1 MTAPPGRRQGRG
13 ERTLLLVQ
21 ALLYLVFATLALLVL
36 RRLAVVVAPLVTGL
50 FLAYLLNP
58 WLTRLEKRGLPRPLG
73 IVVLLALCLGALTG
87 LALVVPPL
95 VSRELEQFTSRW
107 HDYATRLETV
117 ILPWLRHRLHLPHDA
132 SRLELTGQTLTRLQ
146 NLLESARGDVAA
158 AAASALHTATG
169 VLRLLL
175 AALLTPVFAIYF
187 LSDFPKLRSAARE
200 LVPSRHRGRVL
211 GMVSEINHAL
221 ASWVGGQLTVMLILG
236 TLYATGLALAGVP
249 LGVLI
254 GVVTGLM
261 AFVPYVG
268 VGVGLCL
275 ALLAAL
281 LDPQPAGAL
290 VGVLATFA
298 AVQALDGLI
307 VTPRVLGGRVGLAP
321 VAVIFA
327 LTLGGELLGYVGV
340 ILAVP
345 TAAVCKVLL
354 AHARAAWMESRA
366 YLGEAPGEGLP
377 GDDAPGDT
385 VGHEP
390 AIDVIQP
397 APATPDDPPL
407 QHVQGGPS

>member
-1 MTAPPGRRQGRG
+1 MDSRAPIPPRSQRRGQH
-13 ERTLLLVQ
+13 TLLLVQ

-58 WLTRLEKRGLPRPLG
+58 WLTRLERRGLPRPLG
-73 IVVLLALCLGALTG
+73 IVVLLALSFGALTG
-87 LALVVPPL
+87 LALLLPPL
-95 VSRELEQFTSRW
+95 LSHEFERFAERW
-107 HDYATRLETV
+107 HDYALRLETV
-117 ILPWLRHRLHLPHDA
+117 ILPWLRHRLHLPRDA
-132 SRLELTGQTLTRLQ
+132 THLELTGQTLTRLQ
-146 NLLESARGDVAA
+146 VLLQSARGDVATA
-158 AAASALHTATG
+158 IAGALHTATG

-200 LVPSRHRGRVL
+200 LVPPRRRRQVL
-211 GMVSEINHAL
+211 GIVSEINHAL
-221 ASWVGGQLTVMLILG
+221 AAWVGGQLMVMFILG

-249 LGVLI
+249 LGVVI
-254 GVVTGLM
+254 GIVTGLM

-268 VGVGLCL
+268 VSIGLCL

-307 VTPRVLGGRVGLAP
+307 VTPRVLGGRVGLSP

-354 AHARAAWMESRA
+354 AHARATWMESRT
-366 YLGEAPGEGLP
+366 YLGDEAPGDGEGRL
-377 GDDAPGDT
+377 GDDDPRG
-385 VGHEP
+385 
-390 AIDVIQP
+390 DVIQP
-397 APATPDDPPL
+397 APSDAPPL
-407 QHVQGGPS
+407 PRAQGGSP